1 MNNREKEMVREHVE
15 RVVADSRYELF
26 DLRIGQDRSLHV
38 VIDKSAG
45 RVSVDEI
52 ARFNLY
58 LRNQLTTA
66 GIAVDDWS
74 VNVESPGAFRPLR
87 EPKHYIRF
95 VGERI
100 RIVRRDP
107 GARDRVVV
115 GELERADGSG
125 FRMKPERGEPLDLT
139 YTDVSDARLD
149 PKLPF

>member
-1 MNNREKEMVREHVE
+1 MNNREKEMVKQEVE
-15 RVVADSRYELF
+15 RVVAESRYELF

-38 VIDKSAG
+38 VIDKNSG

-58 LRNQLTTA
+58 LRNKLTDA

-74 VNVESPGAFRPLR
+74 VDVESPGALRPLR
-87 EPKHYIRF
+87 TPAHFIRF

-107 GARDRVVV
+107 TAKDRVVV
-115 GELERADGSG
+115 GMLERADTSG
-125 FRMKPERGEPLDLT
+125 FRLKLERGDVFDLT
-139 YTDVSDARLD
+139 YADVSDARLD